1 MLFLYVQ
8 NKNKKKKDIRNIK
21 GYLESKGEG
30 SEEEAKDVHS
40 ESGEESEKE
49 VDEQD

>member
-1 MLFLYVQ
+1 MLFLCVQ
-8 NKNKKKKDIRNIK
+8 NKNKKKKDVQNRK

-40 ESGEESEKE
+40 ESEEQSEE
-49 VDEQD
+49 EAGEQD